1 MKERLSVTVDAYLL
15 AEGRAAVEAGLH
27 HNLSA
32 WVSAALRAQSEHDQ
46 RMRAADEFFA
56 WYETEYG
63 EITEEEMENAHRE
76 HTARAASVNIPDGE
90 ECGDPTDAR
99 RTA

>member
-1 MKERLSVTVDAYLL
+1 MKERLSVSVDAHLV

-56 WYETEYG
+56 WYEAEYG
-63 EITEEEMENAHRE
+63 EITEEEMERAHRE
-76 HTARAASVNIPDGE
+76 HEAQAIVVDVPHDDPDAA
-90 ECGDPTDAR
+90 DAR
-99 RTA
+99 RSA

>member
-1 MKERLSVTVDAYLL
+1 MSVDAHLL
-15 AEGRAAVEAGLH
+15 EEGRAAVAAGLH

-56 WYETEYG
+56 WYEAEYG
-63 EITEEEMENAHRE
+63 EITEEEMESVHRE
-76 HTARAASVNIPDGE
+76 HMARTISVNIPDDEEPGE
-90 ECGDPTDAR
+90 SAGAR
-99 RTA
+99 RSA